1 MNFKSPT
8 VLAVPEE
15 VQTTTGFVARVFAE
29 IESVPAT
36 GLPLTAE
43 IGGQRMEALGV
54 VQGLEPLLSGF
65 VRVVPQPG
73 DELVIKIGEVTIPT
87 GLTVS
92 DPAIA

>member
-1 MNFKSPT
+1 MNFKNLT

-15 VQTTTGFVARVFAE
+15 VQATTGFVARIFAD
-29 IESVPAT
+29 IENVPAT
-36 GLPLTAE
+36 GLPLSAE
-43 IGGQRMEALGV
+43 LGSQRMEALGV

-65 VRVVPQPG
+65 VRAVPQPG

-87 GLTVS
+87 GLTVG